1 MRSVHSIMNR
11 SPPHLIKEIIL
22 VNDFSSKKFLWGDLK
37 LYLREHF
44 EGKARVVD
52 LNERSGLIKARLG
65 NLIVFGILKKLTEY
79 FSIF

>member
-1 MRSVHSIMNR
+1 
-11 SPPHLIKEIIL
+11 
-22 VNDFSSKKFLWGDLK
+22 LWGDLK